1 MCEELAQAV
10 DDRESEAE
18 PGTAIR
24 PCELIKFAE
33 NVPLLIVRNAGST
46 IPYVHAQS
54 VAAVAAADHNTAT
67 LCVVDR
73 VGHQVQHHPFE
84 QNEIAAHPGAAR
96 YYRQA

>member
-1 MCEELAQAV
+1 MSEELTQAV
-10 DDRESEAE
+10 DNRESEAE
-18 PGTAIR
+18 PDTVIG
-24 PCELIKFAE
+24 PCKLVKFAE
-33 NVPLLIVRNAGST
+33 NELLLIVRNAGST

-67 LCVVDR
+67 LCVAYR